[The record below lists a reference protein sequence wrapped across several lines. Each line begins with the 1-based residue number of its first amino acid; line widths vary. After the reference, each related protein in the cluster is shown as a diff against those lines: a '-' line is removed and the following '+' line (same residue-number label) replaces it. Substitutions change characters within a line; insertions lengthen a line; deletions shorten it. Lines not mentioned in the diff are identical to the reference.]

1 MQYGSENFYKEH
13 VADGAQAVSDPN
25 AELTDRSVRIIN
37 RLMTARAYW
46 KIPEQVL
53 ESVPRRLVAYIEKL
67 DIETESRAFDRAVRC
82 LCRLID
88 QNIAQGRQEIQFLG
102 QPGRQPPQ
110 ETAEL
115 PAEAPQQIA
124 HLESPSLQDAAK
136 TAQILHDLGIFTDIA
151 KGTAEQPDNVVEGQ
165 AREPSD

>member
-1 MQYGSENFYKEH
+1 MQVGSEDFYKEDI
-13 VADGAQAVSDPN
+13 ADSTGLIGKPD

-46 KIPEQVL
+46 KIPEAVL
-53 ESVPRRLVAYIEKL
+53 ESVPRRLVAYIDKL

-102 QPGRQPPQ
+102 QPGRAVPQ
-110 ETAEL
+110 E
-115 PAEAPQQIA
+115 PEAAPEQPQQIA
-124 HLESPSLQDAAK
+124 HLETPTLQDAAK

-151 KGTAEQPDNVVEGQ
+151 KGTAEQPDSVVDGK
-165 AREPSD
+165 ADPA